1 MTLLPPG
8 VIVAVEALQ
17 DGHEGGSGTEGGGE
31 EVVEEDQRTGVQSI
45 YACP

>member
-17 DGHEGGSGTEGGGE
+17 DGHEGDSGTEGGCE
-31 EVVEEDQRTGVQSI
+31 EVVEDQRTGGQSI